1 MMKLCGWLQMK
12 IARVSNIKWY
22 LGAVGV
28 GFDEAIKVVNGF
40 TDVLKLSTFWYL
52 SKYVSLPY
60 SSSVGTRGFHL
71 FKELSA
77 LGHNCVIITSDSNM
91 LTKSPVVQGRILD
104 QRIDGVQVR
113 WIKTFKYIKA
123 RSLRRIFSWLDFEVK
138 VLLFGSKGLPAP
150 EAVVV
155 SSLSLLTILNG
166 FLLRRKFGCKIIF
179 EVRDIWPLTLIV
191 EGNFSKFNPLV
202 IALGFIEYLGYKFS
216 DEISWHDA
224 KFETTCR

>member
-1 MMKLCGWLQMK
+1 
-12 IARVSNIKWY
+12 
-22 LGAVGV
+22 
-28 GFDEAIKVVNGF
+28 
-40 TDVLKLSTFWYL
+40 
-52 SKYVSLPY
+52 
-60 SSSVGTRGFHL
+60 
-71 FKELSA
+71 
-77 LGHNCVIITSDSNM
+77 M

-216 DEISWHDA
+216 DEIVGTMPNLKQHVDKVLRFSRQVHCIPIGFDCGDYRCPSKGHTGEITLTKPVA
-224 KFETTCR
+224 KFLIGYVGSIGVSNALDQLFQAAEKRSMMLQFIILLWVLEI